1 MAVRTEEELTNR
13 LDGDIAWRKHELANL
28 SAVLGS
34 VQDSQQAMLVRGAIC
49 MLYAHWEGFI
59 KTAASL
65 YLEFVGRRGIKYQNL
80 NRNFWAIG
88 LKSLLNSAGQA
99 KRTSIHLEIINTI
112 LSYSNNSFK
121 TPAPDTIDTS
131 SNLNSHVLTEILTAI
146 GFDETDYMK
155 HRVMLD
161 ERLLRN
167 RNSIA
172 HGDQLSV
179 ATDAYIE
186 LHDIVIGLMDRFKN
200 DIQDAAATKGYR
212 VS

>member
-1 MAVRTEEELTNR
+1 M
-13 LDGDIAWRKHELANL
+13 AWRKHELANL

-34 VQDSQQAMLVRGAIC
+34 VQESQRGVLLRGSIC
-49 MLYAHWEGFI
+49 ILYAHWEGFI
-59 KTAASL
+59 KNAASS

-80 NRNFWAIG
+80 SRNFWAIG
-88 LKSLLNSAGQA
+88 FRSLLANAGQT
-99 KRTSIHLEIINTI
+99 KRTSIHLETINAI
-112 LSYSNNSFK
+112 LSSGDRSFRK
-121 TPAPDTIDTS
+121 PPSETIDTA
-131 SNLNSHVLTEILTAI
+131 SNLNSHVLTEILAVV
-146 GFDETDYMK
+146 GFNLEDYMK
-155 HRVMLD
+155 HRVLLD

-186 LHDIVIGLMDRFKN
+186 LRDVVVDLMDRFKN
-200 DIQDAAATKGYR
+200 DVQNAATTKGYR